1 LEDLRKRILPDLTD
15 VELMEAYRQRVRS
28 LVSLQISPEAYWLE
42 FSRRNQEENA
52 RIMAQWTR
60 WVGIATVVN
69 VFAALVTSGATLYQ
83 IWWGWF

>member
-1 LEDLRKRILPDLTD
+1 MEDLRKRILPDLTD

-28 LVSLQISPEAYWLE
+28 LVSLQISPEDYWLE
-42 FSRRNQEENA
+42 FSRRDQHRNA
-52 RIMAQWTR
+52 DIMARWTK

-69 VFAALVTSGATLYQ
+69 VFAALVTAGATLYQ